1 MKQYTVTGMS
11 CAACSSRVEKAV
23 SKVPGVTACS
33 VSLLTNSM
41 GVEGDV
47 PPETVI
53 HAVEDAGYGASLK
66 GQGTAAQAQSASE
79 AEDALKDRE
88 TPVLKHRLIA
98 SLGFLAVLMY
108 MSMGHMMWGWPLPH
122 FMDGNHVAMGLLQLL
137 LAGIIMVINQKFFIS
152 GFKGLLHRAPNM
164 DTLVALG
171 SGASFIYSTYALFAM
186 TDAQLKG
193 NDTAVMSYM
202 HEFYFES
209 AAMILALI
217 TVGKMLEA
225 RSKGKTT
232 DALKGLMKLAPKTA
246 VIIRDG
252 VETKVPIEEVKKG
265 DVFVVRP
272 GENIPVDGV
281 VLEGA
286 SAVNEA
292 ALTGESIPVDKAQG
306 DPVSAATVNQSG
318 YLRCEATRVGEDTS
332 LSQIIRMVSDA
343 AATKAPIAKIAD
355 RVSGVFVPAVI
366 TIAVVTT
373 IVWLLAGQTFGF
385 ALARGISVLVISCP
399 CALGLATPVAIMV
412 GNGMGAKNG
421 ILFKTAVS
429 LEETGK
435 MDIVALDK
443 TGTITSGEPRVT
455 DVIPSGGVTEKELVS
470 LALSL
475 EKKSEHPLA
484 KAVLLYAKEQQVDA
498 PEAAD
503 FQALPG
509 NGLSGTLDGAS
520 LAGGSFSYIS
530 GHTTVSA
537 QEQASFERLAAEGKT
552 PLCFMKNGRLAG
564 MIAVADVIKEDSPQA
579 VKELQ
584 NMGIRVVMLTGD
596 NERTARAIG
605 AQAGVDEVIAG
616 VLPDGKESV
625 IRSLKEQGRVAM
637 VGDGINDAPALTRA
651 DIGIAIGAGTDIA
664 IDAADVVLMKSRLSD
679 VPAAIR
685 LSRATLRNIHENLFW
700 AFFYNVVGIPL
711 AAGLW
716 YPIFGWKLNP
726 MFGAAAMSLSSF
738 CVVTNALRLNLFKM
752 HDASKDH
759 PMRKRA
765 EKAANKGGEKA
776 ENAGAVRMGA
786 GDTRSIGQTA
796 NGNETVSK
804 EMQKSENQKNNINM
818 EGITMT
824 KTMNIEGMMCGH
836 CEARVKKAL
845 EALAGVESAEVS
857 HEKGTAVVSM
867 SADVADDT
875 LKEAV
880 EAQDYKVDSIQ

>member
-537 QEQASFERLAAEGKT
+537 QEQASFERLASEGKT

-625 IRSLKEQGRVAM
+625 IRSLKEQGKVAM

-786 GDTRSIGQTA
+786 EDTRSIGQTA

-804 EMQKSENQKNNINM
+804 EMKKSENQKNNINM

-845 EALAGVESAEVS
+845 EARAGVESAEVS

-867 SADVADDT
+867 SADVSDDT

>member
-281 VLEGA
+281 VLEGT

-373 IVWLLAGQTFGF
+373 IIWLLAGQTFGF

-484 KAVLLYAKEQQVDA
+484 KAVLLYAKEQQIDA

-537 QEQASFERLAAEGKT
+537 QEQASFERLASEGKT

-625 IRSLKEQGRVAM
+625 IRSLKEQGKVAM

-765 EKAANKGGEKA
+765 EKAANKGGDKA
-776 ENAGAVRMGA
+776 ENAGAVRTEA
-786 GDTRSIGQTA
+786 EDTRSIGQTA

-804 EMQKSENQKNNINM
+804 EMQKSENQKNHINM